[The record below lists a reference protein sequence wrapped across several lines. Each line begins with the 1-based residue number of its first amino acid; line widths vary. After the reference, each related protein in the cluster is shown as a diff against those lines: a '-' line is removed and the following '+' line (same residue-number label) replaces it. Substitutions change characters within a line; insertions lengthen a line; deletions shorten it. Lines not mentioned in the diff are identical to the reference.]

1 MNMSLPSNNQ
11 IDCKPW
17 KNGFRKKV
25 IYYMTNFEN
34 DLAQTK
40 VPQGPYIKVCHGS
53 AASHSDSP
61 ILNLTGTL
69 IKGSPPTRGLPVKNR
84 VSKWKR
90 EVGTIRNFEVA

>member
-1 MNMSLPSNNQ
+1 
-11 IDCKPW
+11 
-17 KNGFRKKV
+17 
-25 IYYMTNFEN
+25 MTNFEN

-69 IKGSPPTRGLPVKNR
+69 IKGSPPTRAELA
-84 VSKWKR
+84 SKCAKKMDLK
-90 EVGTIRNFEVA
+90 EIQ